1 MEAGAAGSSP
11 KWISTTYTLLL
22 LWGLGLDPAHP
33 AARRGVDRLTAD
45 LGSVAGQRR
54 VRSPEA
60 CVTAMYVGLAG
71 YFGVFGPRLDAAAA
85 WLIEDAALPDGGWN
99 CEAPLRGSEH
109 SSFHTTVLALEGLA
123 ELRRHRRDP
132 RIDERLESGRR
143 FLLRH
148 RMFRSHRTGE
158 AVDRRYLRFSYPPRW
173 HYDVLRGLVH
183 LAEVAAPAD
192 PGCAEAISLVR
203 GQRRAD
209 GRWPLGPRW
218 HGKAFFEL
226 EQPRQPSRWNTLRAL
241 RVLRWWD
248 ATEYG

>member
-1 MEAGAAGSSP
+1 
-11 KWISTTYTLLL
+11 
-22 LWGLGLDPAHP
+22 
-33 AARRGVDRLTAD
+33 
-45 LGSVAGQRR
+45 
-54 VRSPEA
+54 
-60 CVTAMYVGLAG
+60 
-71 YFGVFGPRLDAAAA
+71 
-85 WLIEDAALPDGGWN
+85 
-99 CEAPLRGSEH
+99 
-109 SSFHTTVLALEGLA
+109 
-123 ELRRHRRDP
+123 
-132 RIDERLESGRR
+132 
-143 FLLRH
+143 
-148 RMFRSHRTGE
+148 MFRSHRTGE
-158 AVDRRYLRFSYPPRW
+158 VVDQRYTRFSFPPRW